1 MVQAKVY
8 TTKHGYA
15 LDVFNVL
22 DENKTNLSYEK
33 FFAYI
38 EKELTNEI
46 KKQHI
51 ENLVI
56 SDKKT
61 MQAIH
66 HGIDTKILY
75 SRTGKERFEFQVIT
89 DLRPGLLSLIA
100 NEINSLGLSINNAKI
115 NSLGQRAE
123 DFFIIQSDNQKIS
136 TKNIKLLTNNI
147 EKKLLESN
155 D

>member
-1 MVQAKVY
+1 MV
-8 TTKHGYA
+8 
-15 LDVFNVL
+15 
-22 DENKTNLSYEK
+22 
-33 FFAYI
+33 
-38 EKELTNEI
+38 
-46 KKQHI
+46 
-51 ENLVI
+51 
-56 SDKKT
+56 
-61 MQAIH
+61 
-66 HGIDTKILY
+66 
-75 SRTGKERFEFQVIT
+75 T
-89 DLRPGLLSLIA
+89 DLRSGLLSLIA